1 MTAAARGFRSGPE
14 AATLS
19 TAGAPLDHVTATG
32 MVTAL
37 AGCGIKNVVTIRAMS
52 VII

>member
-1 MTAAARGFRSGPE
+1 VSAN
-14 AATLS
+14 
-19 TAGAPLDHVTATG
+19 GAPLDHVAAAG

-37 AGCGIKNVVTIRAMS
+37 AGCGIKNVVIIRAMS